1 MKHVRSIVC
10 LLCILLIMTGLP
22 GYASE
27 TEPETVQ
34 ETAAQLS
41 EPAGNPE
48 PVSEPDIQ
56 TEAGAVKTE
65 SEPADVPAPEP
76 APEADAEPQSES
88 ESEKESETEEEDKD
102 PLFGL
107 GVGEEIMIS
116 VDDLCGEG
124 DLIAAAEIQVK
135 IKILA
140 SYNYDDVDLG
150 DGTGMIT
157 RKYQVTYNG
166 ATAIAYCLQPE
177 KDNPKE
183 SDHFSIKK
191 YDDGNK
197 LAKVLFYA
205 QADAANKGYFALKH
219 PGYNDEKRFII
230 THIAAAKAAGSSS
243 WDKHASSKGVKEA
256 NALIDYAESMPAI
269 QDPSISFS
277 PASVNSVLK
286 DNVFQTQTVTLIAD
300 SGNTAAVTLPA
311 GVILRNQT
319 APARSGSGTVTL
331 AARDVFTLTYPS
343 PARSNLAVRVNAVGK
358 LSRDYNAYKITTDK
372 DTQNLGLVFADA
384 VSDANKASLTAR
396 FTPNV
401 MINPCKADSGTEHG
415 LQGAEFGLYAQEDLI
430 EADGR
435 EWKQD
440 ELIESAVTGADGK
453 AQFTHALTL
462 GLSYYV
468 KEDKA
473 PSGYLN
479 NSQDRMPVVFNMT
492 SGSGTPQTI
501 RQVFKNDPVK
511 GKIRLI
517 KRDRDFTQAESA
529 ESQGKTDSDEQP
541 PLAQGDAVLS
551 GAVYGLYA
559 REDILNQ
566 DQSGQILYHAGEQ
579 VITGT
584 TDEMGEIIWEDLTL
598 GKYYVKEVTPSE
610 GYVLDETEYD
620 VELIYAD
627 AETPVVTEE
636 LTVTEVVAKQAF
648 QLKKLSEKN
657 GSDPLPLAGAGFKA
671 WLVSSLEKK
680 GESYDTSQ
688 AEPVVL
694 GEDGSAEI
702 FTDEAGMAA
711 SIPIPYGTYLV
722 RETTVPEGHLPAEDF
737 FVEIREDSPDEPQP
751 VMTLTDRKVMG
762 QIRIVKKGPMLT
774 GYSGHKF
781 RYEIKGLAGAVF
793 EVKAAEDILRRD
805 TEGYENGPA
814 TVMYRKGQTV
824 ASLTTDSS
832 GEAES
837 QELPLGK
844 YTVRETTAPYGTVLE
859 NKTHETELCYD
870 GENPLV
876 IENLEIEDPMQRV
889 EIQIVKHSSDSKRTP
904 LKGAEFALYTKEN
917 IYARS
922 EDGKTQGRLL
932 VSAGAEIA
940 RKVSGKDGKLTFD
953 MNLPHAKYFVRE
965 TKAPTGYLLNA
976 RQYDCDCSYKDSS
989 RESIEIRLKVPDEPQ
1004 KNPSAG
1010 GAPRTGDRT
1019 PLMTFIF
1026 ITAGALA
1033 VILVCVMALM
1043 LSGRRGRATDRR

>member
-27 TEPETVQ
+27 TEPETVP

-41 EPAGNPE
+41 EPDN
-48 PVSEPDIQ
+48 Q

-331 AARDVFTLTYPS
+331 AARDVFTWTYPS